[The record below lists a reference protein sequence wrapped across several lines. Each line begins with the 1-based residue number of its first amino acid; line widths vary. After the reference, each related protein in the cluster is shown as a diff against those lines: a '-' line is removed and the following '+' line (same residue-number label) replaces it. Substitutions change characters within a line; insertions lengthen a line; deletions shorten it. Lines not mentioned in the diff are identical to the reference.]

1 MNNQKRRRQ
10 KKFKHLTKTDRLEI
24 AGLKKKGYSG
34 RAIADMLGW
43 DHTAINRELKRGK
56 VWGRYDPTKAQ
67 HKSLVRRAASKY
79 QGMKVRQRPELE
91 IYVKA
96 KLKKHWSPEEIA
108 GRLKNIDTHLPYVS
122 APSIYQ
128 WCYSPY
134 GQRWCKYLPKKR
146 YGRKKRSA
154 KKTTKTLIP
163 NRKGLECRPQAAND
177 RTEFGHFEEDTIASG
192 KKHQVKAGAAALL
205 ERKAR
210 YLKLKKIRSFKTKIH
225 NQAIILMSAEFQKL
239 MTMTFDNGVENVH
252 HEELQKELGIAT
264 FFCDPYSS
272 WQKGSV
278 ENAIGL
284 VRRFIP
290 KGANF
295 NDYSDRDL
303 KRIESILNNT
313 PKKCLGYKTPREV
326 MIENNLLILKQK
338 QHRSVVHLRV

>member
-1 MNNQKRRRQ
+1 MSQDERN
-10 KKFKHLTKTDRLEI
+10 EI
-24 AGLKKKGYSG
+24 AALLKKKYSHHDIAGVLG
-34 RAIADMLGW
+34 R
-43 DHTAINRELKRGK
+43 DHTAIDREIRKNSVR
-56 VWGRYDPTKAQ
+56 GRYQPRKAQ
-67 HKSLVRRAASKY
+67 AKARVRRQKSKY
-79 QGMKVRQRPELE
+79 QGMKIRQLPELE
-91 IYVKA
+91 TYVKK
-96 KLKKHWSPEEIA
+96 KLRRHWSPEEIS
-108 GRLKNIDTHLPYVS
+108 GRLKEIDTHLPYVS
-122 APSIYQ
+122 SRAIYK

-134 GQRWCKYLPKKR
+134 GQRWCKYLPKRR
-146 YGRKKRSA
+146 YVRKKRGE
-154 KKTTKTLIP
+154 KKTAKTLIP
-163 NRKGLECRPQAAND
+163 NRKGLECRPAGAND
-177 RTEFGHFEEDTIASG
+177 RTEFGHFEEDTIVSG
-192 KKHQVKAGAAALL
+192 KKHKVKAGAAVLL

-225 NQAIILMSAEFQKL
+225 NQAIMLMSKQFKKL
-239 MTMTFDNGVENVH
+239 TTVTFDNGVENVH
-252 HEELQKELGIAT
+252 HEQLQAQLGVDT

-313 PKKCLGYKTPREV
+313 PKKCLGYKTPTEV

-338 QHRSVVHLRV
+338 QHRQVVHLRV